1 METLRIIEHGNGHTD
16 IEALI
21 YGEWVVVKCVEEKN
35 TKQEQNM
42 NIYKVYRTDPIGLDE
57 YDSAVVVAENEQQA
71 RDLCPFEASDTD
83 IVKAEIVDDKVAGV
97 VVSSFNAG

>member
-21 YGEWVVVKCVEEKN
+21 FGEWVVVKCIQ
-35 TKQEQNM
+35 QEQNM
-42 NIYKVYRTDPIGLDE
+42 NIYKVYRTDPIGWDE

-83 IVKAEIVDDKVAGV
+83 IVKAEIVDDKIAGV
-97 VVSSFNAG
+97 VVSSFHAG

>member
-21 YGEWVVVKCVEEKN
+21 FGEWVVVKCIEDKT

-42 NIYKVYRTDPIGLDE
+42 QFQLTAKNDKKTVIEIYFT
-57 YDSAVVVAENEQQA
+57 AFAAETA
-71 RDLCPFEASDTD
+71 RKIYEARGYT
-83 IVKAEIVDDKVAGV
+83 VTVEER
-97 VVSSFNAG
+97 